1 MKRVQSESFWSLE
14 RHSDRTALIEDRRT
28 VSYGELVHLADAFA
42 ERLGGDR
49 SLIYL
54 EADNSVDAIA
64 AYCACLRGGHAVH
77 LYRDYDEATLSLLMR
92 QYEPNLLIRSDG
104 ERHGVETISTQPAQM
119 HPDLRVLL
127 STSGS
132 TGSPKFVKLSARNI
146 SSNADSIAQYLGLSI
161 EDRSITSLKFN
172 YSYGM
177 SVINSHLASGSSIIL
192 TEASVTSPE
201 FWRIFETQ
209 RATSFAGVPY
219 TFEILAKTGKL
230 ASLRGL
236 RHVTQAG
243 GRLAAEHVRHFAALG
258 RQHGWKFFVMY
269 GQTEA
274 SPRMA
279 YLPPD
284 MAEQDPDAIGHAI
297 PGGNLF
303 LLDDADSPNG
313 IGEIAYSGPNVMMG
327 YAETRADLAGD
338 ETPAILRTGD
348 LGVQQPNGLFRIVGR
363 ASRIIKPFGVRINL
377 DEVQQQLRML
387 YPGAVCAG
395 NDEWL
400 AIAVPA
406 DTCSSPPADIRT
418 HASRAYKLPPFAVR
432 VIGVATAPLLVNG
445 KLDYKAV
452 EALAAREEQGAMA
465 NRRPMGPI
473 ERATAILST
482 STFYKRVLF
491 EAASIFGLVKP
502 DWKDIA
508 SIYAA
513 ILHSADVSEESSF
526 TSLAG
531 DSLSYVRA
539 SIAVEEY
546 LGFLPENWANL
557 HVEDLEKLR
566 SHETIL

>member
-1 MKRVQSESFWSLE
+1 MQLESFWSLE
-14 RHSDRTALIEDRRT
+14 RHSDKIALIADGRT
-28 VSYGELVHLADAFA
+28 IRYGELSHLADDFA
-42 ERLGGDR
+42 KRLGSGR
-49 SLIYL
+49 SLIFL

-64 AYCACLRGGHAVH
+64 AYCASLRGGHVVH
-77 LYRDYDEATLSLLMR
+77 LYRDYDEATLSRLIG
-92 QYEPNLLIRSDG
+92 QYEPNLLIRSNG
-104 ERHGVETISTQPAQM
+104 ERHGVEAINPSPADM

-132 TGSPKFVKLSARNI
+132 TGSPKFVKLSAKNI
-146 SSNADSIAQYLGLSI
+146 SSNAASIAEYLDLSV
-161 EDRSITSLKFN
+161 EDRAITSLKFN

-201 FWRIFETQ
+201 FWHIFETHH
-209 RATSFAGVPY
+209 ATSFAGVPY

-243 GRLAAEHVRHFAALG
+243 GRLAPEHVRHFAGLG

-284 MAEQDPDAIGHAI
+284 MAEQEPEAIGRAI
-297 PGGNLF
+297 PGGELF
-303 LLDDADSPNG
+303 LLKEAGSPDDG
-313 IGEIAYSGPNVMMG
+313 VGEIAYSGPNVMMG
-327 YAETRADLAGD
+327 YAEARSDLASD
-338 ETPAILRTGD
+338 LTPSVLRTGD
-348 LGVQQPNGLFRIVGR
+348 LGIQLPNGLFRIVGR
-363 ASRIIKPFGVRINL
+363 VSRIIKPFGVRINL
-377 DEVQQQLRML
+377 DEVQQQLRLL
-387 YPGAVCAG
+387 YPGAVCTG

-406 DTCSSPPADIRT
+406 DSISAPLAEIRD
-418 HASRAYKLPPFAVR
+418 HAASAYKLPPFAVH
-432 VIGVATAPLLVNG
+432 VIGVATVPLLGNG
-445 KLDYKAV
+445 KIDYRAIEK
-452 EALAAREEQGAMA
+452 LAAGEELGEIATG
-465 NRRPMGPI
+465 RPMGAF
-473 ERATAILST
+473 ERSMAILST
-482 STFYKRVLF
+482 ATFYKRVLF
-491 EAASIFGLVKP
+491 EAASIFGWVKP

-513 ILHSADVSEESSF
+513 ILHRTEVDEESSF

-557 HVEDLEKLR
+557 TVKDLEQLR
-566 SHETIL
+566 SYETIL